1 MQFNF
6 FSWMREGVKQA
17 ILLGVS
23 DAVEEIGLP
32 PDGDEIGKRLQ
43 RALKHETPT
52 GNAALPGPGNTPE
65 GGKRKRLGRSLRDLD
80 GAEAAPTA
88 SPAGAASEA

>member
-43 RALKHETPT
+43 RALKQEP
-52 GNAALPGPGNTPE
+52 GAKSALPGPSAE
-65 GGKRKRLGRSLRDLD
+65 GAKRKRLGRSLRELD
-80 GAEAAPTA
+80 GGQEAPAAERADKADKAA
-88 SPAGAASEA
+88 

>member
-43 RALKHETPT
+43 RALKQESPS
-52 GNAALPGPGNTPE
+52 GKSALPGPSAD
-65 GGKRKRLGRSLRDLD
+65 GGKRKRLGRSLRDLE
-80 GAEAAPTA
+80 GPETPAPAAGEKAEKAA
-88 SPAGAASEA
+88 

>member
-43 RALKHETPT
+43 RALKQEP
-52 GNAALPGPGNTPE
+52 GAKNSLPGPTPAAE
-65 GGKRKRLGRSLRDLD
+65 GAKRKRLGRSLRDLD
-80 GAEAAPTA
+80 GAEET
-88 SPAGAASEA
+88 PAVERTEKTEKAG

>member
-32 PDGDEIGKRLQ
+32 PDGDEISKRLQ
-43 RALKHETPT
+43 RALKQDPSANKA
-52 GNAALPGPGNTPE
+52 GIAGPASAAGE
-65 GGKRKRLGRSLRDLD
+65 GAKRKRLGRSLRDLE
-80 GAEAAPTA
+80 GAEQTPAAAA
-88 SPAGAASEA
+88 SPTPSA

>member
-43 RALKHETPT
+43 KALKQAP
-52 GNAALPGPGNTPE
+52 AKDALPGPAAE
-65 GGKRKRLGRSLRDLD
+65 GKRKRLGRSLRDLE
-80 GAEAAPTA
+80 GAPET
-88 SPAGAASEA
+88 PAGGQADKAA

>member
-43 RALKHETPT
+43 RALKQDP
-52 GNAALPGPGNTPE
+52 AAGKAGIAGSSGGE
-65 GGKRKRLGRSLRDLD
+65 GGKRKRLGRSLRDLE
-80 GAEAAPTA
+80 GAEAS
-88 SPAGAASEA
+88 SPAPATSATA